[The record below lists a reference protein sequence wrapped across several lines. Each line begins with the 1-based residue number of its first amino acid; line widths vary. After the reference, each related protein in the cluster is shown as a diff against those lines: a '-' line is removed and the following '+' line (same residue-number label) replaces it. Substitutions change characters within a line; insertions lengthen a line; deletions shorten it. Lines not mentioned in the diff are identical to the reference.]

1 MKLIEIQKTFY
12 DPPMVKTA
20 LKWRREAPTD
30 FEFTVKAWQLITH
43 PASSPTY
50 RKVKIPGKKENYGF
64 FKNTREVFEAY
75 ERTVSIARALKA
87 AIIVFQTPPQF
98 KEGEGNIQNVRNF
111 FTSLSSEFLYVWE
124 SRGNWN
130 PDTLKK
136 LCEEL
141 NLIDGTDPF
150 RRKPV
155 TERQYFRLHGSPP
168 GETMYSYTYTDKDLT
183 NLHSF
188 CRNGTY
194 VLFNNVTMFEDA
206 LRFAARIWGNGAAE
220 I

>member
-1 MKLIEIQKTFY
+1 
-12 DPPMVKTA
+12 MVKTA
-20 LKWRREAPTD
+20 EKWRREAPRD

-50 RKVKIPGKKENYGF
+50 RKVKISGKKENYGF
-64 FKNTREVFEAY
+64 FKHTREVFEAY
-75 ERTVSIARALKA
+75 EMTVSIAMALKA

-98 KEGEGNIQNVRNF
+98 KEDKGNIQNMRNF

-150 RRKPV
+150 KRESV

-168 GETMYSYTYTDKDLT
+168 GKTMYSYTYTDEDLT

-188 CRNGTY
+188 CRNDAY
-194 VLFNNVTMFEDA
+194 VLFNNVTMSEDA
-206 LRFAARIWGNGAAE
+206 LRFMTLSIWGSGAAE